1 MHINVCIHSGEKSMQ
16 DKSFLQAIQDLQAR
30 LSGDIQNTITYMLVH
45 RTTVAKATLD
55 IQDEKVRA
63 VVKNTLITDQMITLL
78 TLMKEMGILD
88 KTQYDEFT
96 AYLMQSLTNQLYNS

>member
-1 MHINVCIHSGEKSMQ
+1 MQ

-30 LSGDIQNTITYMLVH
+30 LSGDYQNTITNMIMH
-45 RTTVAKATLD
+45 RTTVANATLD

-63 VVKNTLITDQMITLL
+63 VVKSTVITEQMITLL

-96 AYLMQSLTNQLYNS
+96 AYLMQSLMIQLYNS